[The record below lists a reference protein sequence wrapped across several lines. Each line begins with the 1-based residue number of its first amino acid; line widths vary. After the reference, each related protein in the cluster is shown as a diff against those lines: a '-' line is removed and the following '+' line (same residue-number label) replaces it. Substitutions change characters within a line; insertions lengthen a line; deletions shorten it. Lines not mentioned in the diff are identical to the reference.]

1 MKKFTIDF
9 KFQKVAEI
17 VEKIISFINKNKC
30 QEFEADVSPLNL
42 IDATRT
48 VLMCSTYHFKK
59 YPQGK
64 IYWQLR
70 DAQTIGLLS
79 PLRLSNM
86 ELRVKEEEKKR
97 LRLVK

>member
-1 MKKFTIDF
+1 MKKFIIDF

-70 DAQTIGLLS
+70 DKQTIGLIA

-86 ELRVKEEEKKR
+86 ELKVKEEEKKI